1 MTNKDQF
8 EVTEVKNA
16 LYAWAIQNG
25 VLADNAMREAIGLGG
40 DASLIPFDSTHA
52 DYFRTRKIVKVS
64 TASGGR
70 AASQAITKISL
81 ATRLPIARTKRER
94 LGREFANKF
103 SASALLLD
111 LVVEKPFKID
121 QNIQSTY
128 KPLYSHNEKVCCG
141 SSIGLGNQRNAGTL
155 MALARNKEGQLLGI
169 SCNHVTGGCN
179 TASVGTPIVA
189 PGIQDVSPD
198 QNEIS
203 VIGLHDSTGPMSQ
216 GLPQVFDISHNCDI
230 AFFDIN
236 DPDLL
241 CSQQGEGPDAFDT
254 PTKFAKI
261 KEEIR
266 VKKWGRSTG
275 LTYGEV
281 TKIVNEPE
289 SIEYNVT
296 SYYGPTSSQT
306 FKGTVYFPTIYEV
319 ESIGV
324 NDFSA
329 GGDSGSLVV
338 TDATGAEK
346 IVGILIGGN
355 NLKSYVLPIKEILK
369 NRKIT
374 LLNKHNRPP
383 LVMTSKK

>member
-1 MTNKDQF
+1 MTKTDQIDA
-8 EVTEVKNA
+8 VDLRNA
-16 LYAWAIQNG
+16 LYAWAVQNG
-25 VLADNAMREAIGLGG
+25 VLADAAMREAIGLGG
-40 DASLIPFDSTHA
+40 DASLIPFDRAQA
-52 DYFRTRKIVKVS
+52 DYFRTRKVIKVTTS
-64 TASGGR
+64 TGR
-70 AASQAITKISL
+70 VANRAMTKISL
-81 ATRLPIARTKRER
+81 ATRLPIARSKRER
-94 LGREFANKF
+94 LTSEFAKRFATNGIV
-103 SASALLLD
+103 LD
-111 LVVEKPFKID
+111 VVVEKAFKID

-128 KPLYSHNEKVCCG
+128 KPLYNKDDRICCG

-155 MALARNKEGQLLGI
+155 MALAENEHGQLLGI

-179 TASVGTPIVA
+179 TASIGTPIVA

-198 QNEIS
+198 QNEIT

-216 GLPQVFDISHNCDI
+216 GLPQVFDISNNCDI

-236 DPDLL
+236 DANQI
-241 CSQQGEGPDAFDT
+241 CSQQGEGADAYDT
-254 PTKFAKI
+254 PTQFAKVQ
-261 KEEIR
+261 EELR

-275 LTYGEV
+275 LTRGEI
-281 TKIVNEPE
+281 TKIVSEPE
-289 SIEYNVT
+289 SIDYHLT

-306 FKGTVYFPTIYEV
+306 FKGTVYFPRVYEV

-338 TDATGAEK
+338 TDDNGAEK

-369 NRKIT
+369 NRKIK
-374 LLNKHNRPP
+374 LLTKHN
-383 LVMTSKK
+383 V

>member
-1 MTNKDQF
+1 MTESEEMHGTQLR
-8 EVTEVKNA
+8 NA

-25 VLADNAMREAIGLGG
+25 VLADEAMREAIGLGG
-40 DASLIPFDSTHA
+40 NASLIPFDSTQA

-64 TASGGR
+64 TSPGR
-70 AASQAITKISL
+70 VANRALMKISL
-81 ATRLPIARTKRER
+81 ATRLPIARSKRER
-94 LGREFANKF
+94 ISSVFDKQFA
-103 SASALLLD
+103 ASGVVLEV
-111 LVVEKPFKID
+111 VVEKAFKID

-128 KPLYSHNEKVCCG
+128 KPLYNKDARICCG

-155 MALARNKEGQLLGI
+155 MALAENDQGQLLGI

-179 TASVGTPIVA
+179 TASIGTPIVA

-198 QNEIS
+198 QNEIT

-216 GLPQVFDISHNCDI
+216 GLPQVFDISNNCDI

-236 DPDLL
+236 DSDQL
-241 CSQQGEGPDAFDT
+241 CSQQGEGIDAYDT
-254 PTKFAKI
+254 PTLFAKVQ
-261 KEEIR
+261 EELK

-275 LTYGEV
+275 LTRGEI
-281 TKIVNEPE
+281 TKIVSEPE

-296 SYYGPTSSQT
+296 SYYGPTSSQA
-306 FKGTVYFPTIYEV
+306 FKGTVYFPQVYEV

-324 NDFSA
+324 NGFSA

-338 TDATGAEK
+338 TDSHGAEK

-369 NRKIT
+369 NRKIK
-374 LLNKHNRPP
+374 LIAKHK
-383 LVMTSKK
+383 V